1 MSKAMLMA
9 MSMAAVGAAG
19 CGGGNRAERMEKMVQ
34 WRVDDALDELD
45 ATQPQR
51 ERVQQLTKDALLKS
65 KPIVE
70 QALSSRTELMT
81 QWKAAAPD
89 SARVHQV
96 VDAQLDTVRVFAHQ
110 LADSAI
116 EVHQL
121 LTVKQRDEVTERLE
135 RLEKRSRR

>member
-9 MSMAAVGAAG
+9 MSMAAVGATG

-34 WRVDDALDELD
+34 WRVDDALDELE

-51 ERVQQLTKDALLKS
+51 ERVQQLTKDTLLKS
-65 KPIVE
+65 KPIIE
-70 QALSSRTELMT
+70 QAQSSRTELLT
-81 QWKAAAPD
+81 QWKAAVPD
-89 SARVHQV
+89 SVRVHQV
-96 VDAQLDTVRVFAHQ
+96 IDAQLDTVRVFAHH

-121 LTVKQRDEVTERLE
+121 LTVKQRDEVSERLD